1 MGLFRVVSGF
11 KPPNEFCTVKN
22 LNWKNMTKFTADSRD
37 TTPGIFFWLRPCI
50 DVTVLI
56 TSTSPSKALSFP
68 FLFPSIPPSL
78 SLSCFL
84 SFLLSLSSHFFP
96 SISISHFF
104 STYSPPILLHLP
116 SCSHLAVL
124 SSFPSTSNYP
134 VHPSYLLF
142 RCSRHVRYTL
152 PLPYTTSTPYPP
164 FFLILPFH
172 SLHPQDPRHPS
183 SLNLSL
189 TYQAHLSHYPSIF
202 QLPLVLYVDPSP
214 PPQPPTSFPFIRIL
228 TSSFRSLANVS
239 FNSSPP
245 QLLIRVTVLP
255 SQTLSTSTPII
266 SSSFSN
272 LHLNVLRPSS
282 FSLFPFPI
290 PVPLPSPPIQL
301 HPLTLPSHAVS
312 TLYSPSFHPCPP
324 FPLSH
329 HCSTIHLF
337 IPQPSPIPRPPIPI
351 HLYFSASR
359 FFLTSPTQ
367 RPLLHPC

>member
-56 TSTSPSKALSFP
+56 TSTSPSKPLSFP

-104 STYSPPILLHLP
+104 STYSPPPSTMLP
-116 SCSHLAVL
+116 SCRPVL
-124 SSFPSTSNYP
+124 ISILLQLPCPPLLSPLPLFPPRPLYSSTTIYHIHSLPTVFPYLPFPLPPSTR
-134 VHPSYLLF
+134 PSPSLF
-142 RCSRHVRYTL
+142 PKPFSHV
-152 PLPYTTSTPYPP
+152 
-164 FFLILPFH
+164 
-172 SLHPQDPRHPS
+172 
-183 SLNLSL
+183 
-189 TYQAHLSHYPSIF
+189 YQAHLSHYPSIF
-202 QLPLVLYVDPSP
+202 QLPLVLYVDPSL

-228 TSSFRSLANVS
+228 TSSSRSLANVS

-301 HPLTLPSHAVS
+301 PPLTLPSHAVS

-351 HLYFSASR
+351 HLYFSASK
-359 FFLTSPTQ
+359 FFLTSPTP
-367 RPLLHPC
+367 RPLPLPC